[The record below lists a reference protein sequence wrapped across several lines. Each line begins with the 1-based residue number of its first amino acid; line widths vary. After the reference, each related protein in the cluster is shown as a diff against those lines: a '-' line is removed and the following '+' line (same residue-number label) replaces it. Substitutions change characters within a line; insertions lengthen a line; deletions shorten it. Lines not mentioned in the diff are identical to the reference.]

1 MYDSGERVGL
11 PLSDYMA
18 ESLNVMGKHHM
29 ERAPLESLLGQQ
41 IRPSNIDLQLKQ
53 VNEEIYSRQGGLM
66 SSARGKDGTLK
77 KVNNIVQKSMFPL
90 MCVANKLYLA
100 DTTEAASPS
109 MKAVF
114 DRFMTTLTLL
124 CEANLELET
133 IEGRHLSPL
142 LLGYISP

>member
-18 ESLNVMGKHHM
+18 ESLNVMVKHHM

-53 VNEEIYSRQGGLM
+53 VNEEIYSCQGGLM
-66 SSARGKDGTLK
+66 SSASGKDGALK

-90 MCVANKLYLA
+90 MRVANRQ
-100 DTTEAASPS
+100 TP
-109 MKAVF
+109 
-114 DRFMTTLTLL
+114 
-124 CEANLELET
+124 
-133 IEGRHLSPL
+133 
-142 LLGYISP
+142 

>member
-1 MYDSGERVGL
+1 MYGSGERVGL
-11 PLSDYMA
+11 PLSDYMV

-41 IRPSNIDLQLKQ
+41 IRPSNIDIQLKQ
-53 VNEEIYSRQGGLM
+53 VYEEIYSRQGLM
-66 SSARGKDGTLK
+66 SSVRGKDGALK

-90 MCVANKLYLA
+90 MHVANRLYLA
-100 DTTEAASPS
+100 NTTEAAAPS

-114 DRFMTTLTLL
+114 DHCMTALTLL

-133 IEGRHLSPL
+133 IRREAFKPTTPR
-142 LLGYISP
+142 